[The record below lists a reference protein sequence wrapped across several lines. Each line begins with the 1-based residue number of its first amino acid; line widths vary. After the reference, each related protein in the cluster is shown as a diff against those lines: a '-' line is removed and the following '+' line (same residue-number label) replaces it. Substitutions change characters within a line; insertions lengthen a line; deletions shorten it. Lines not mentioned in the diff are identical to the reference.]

1 MDDLKGIFL
10 AKSLVASRKFTLND
24 QLQFAK
30 FSGDFNPIHLSDEY
44 ARKTPPGRAIV
55 HGINSLLW
63 ALDVFSTSGND
74 ILDRLF
80 VKFLQPIYLNETV
93 DCYYYPD
100 TQLIEIS
107 NPEIV
112 FLRLKLSGSRY
123 ACIDNMSYSKS
134 MAQLELSDMDFSDI
148 ESLDNIEFIQS
159 ADPSYVKDLYPG
171 LFAGYG
177 CSLVSQISYLSS
189 VVGMQAPGLHSIF
202 VSASL
207 NLKEK
212 NNIQSIEV
220 VKTDPRFSLVDL
232 TVNTADM
239 EAKLRAIVRP
249 KPIES
254 LSLTS
259 LDKKITKRF
268 AAGKKVLVIGG
279 SRGLGNYTVKILA
292 LMGAAVTFSY
302 AKGVRDA
309 ERLKKELEDA
319 DINVN
324 FVHFDVSEPNFC
336 ELFDSEPDYVFYFA
350 TPKIFV
356 KRSKFFEQELYSKFK
371 LFYVDT
377 FKTILE
383 KCASG
388 SAKGVFYPSSVAV
401 VDETKSLPEYIQAKL
416 EGESLCIEYDNR
428 DDLTVLVSR
437 LPRTLTDQTATH
449 LTIESES
456 PLDVLMPIFEE
467 LL

>member
-1 MDDLKGIFL
+1 
-10 AKSLVASRKFTLND
+10 
-24 QLQFAK
+24 
-30 FSGDFNPIHLSDEY
+30 
-44 ARKTPPGRAIV
+44 
-55 HGINSLLW
+55 
-63 ALDVFSTSGND
+63 
-74 ILDRLF
+74 
-80 VKFLQPIYLNETV
+80 
-93 DCYYYPD
+93 
-100 TQLIEIS
+100 
-107 NPEIV
+107 V
-112 FLRLKLSGSRY
+112 FLRLKLSGFRCADTNY
-123 ACIDNMSYSKS
+123 MSYSKS
-134 MAQLELSDMDFSDI
+134 MAQLEPSDMDFSDI
-148 ESLDNIEFIQS
+148 ESLENIEFAQS

-202 VSASL
+202 VSATL
-207 NLKEK
+207 NLKKK
-212 NNIQSIEV
+212 NNVQSIEV
-220 VKTDPRFSLVDL
+220 IKTDQRFSLVDL
-232 TVNTADM
+232 RVNTADM

-249 KPIES
+249 MPIES
-254 LSLTS
+254 LSLTA
-259 LDKKITKRF
+259 LNKKITKRF
-268 AAGKKVLVIGG
+268 AAGKRVLVIGG
-279 SRGLGNYTVKILA
+279 SRGLGSYTVKILA

-302 AKGVRDA
+302 ARGVRDA
-309 ERLKKELEDA
+309 ERLKKELEDT

-336 ELFDSEPDYVFYFA
+336 KLFDSEPDYVFYFA

-356 KRSKFFEQELYSKFK
+356 KRSKVFEQELYGKFK

-377 FKTILE
+377 FETILE

-401 VDETKSLPEYIQAKL
+401 VDETKALPEYIQAKL
-416 EGESLCIEYDNR
+416 EGESLCKEYDNR

-449 LTIESES
+449 LTIESEA
-456 PLDVLMPIFEE
+456 PFDVLMPIFEE

>member
-1 MDDLKGIFL
+1 ME
-10 AKSLVASRKFTLND
+10 KSFIASRKFTLHD
-24 QLQFAK
+24 QQQFAK
-30 FSGDFNPIHLSDEY
+30 FSGDLNPIHLSDEY

-63 ALDVFSTSGND
+63 ALDVFLISGND
-74 ILDRLF
+74 ILDQLF
-80 VKFLQPIYLNETV
+80 VKFLQPIYLDETV

-112 FLRLKLSGSRY
+112 FLRLKLSGSRC
-123 ACIDNMSYSKS
+123 ADTNHMSYSKS
-134 MAQLELSDMDFSDI
+134 MAQLELSDMNFSDI
-148 ESLDNIEFIQS
+148 ESLENIEFTQS

-202 VSASL
+202 VSAAL
-207 NLKEK
+207 NLKKK
-212 NNIQSIEV
+212 NNVQSIEV
-220 VKTDPRFSLVDL
+220 IKTDPRFSLVDL
-232 TVNTADM
+232 RVNTADM

-249 KPIES
+249 MPIES
-254 LSLTS
+254 LSLTA
-259 LDKKITKRF
+259 LNKKITKKS
-268 AAGKKVLVIGG
+268 AAGKRVLVIGG
-279 SRGLGNYTVKILA
+279 SRGLGSYTVKILA

-302 AKGVRDA
+302 ARGVRDA
-309 ERLKKELEDA
+309 ELLKKELEDA

-356 KRSKFFEQELYSKFK
+356 KRSKVFEQELYSKFK

-377 FKTILE
+377 FETILE

-401 VDETKSLPEYIQAKL
+401 VDETKALPEYIQAKL
-416 EGESLCIEYDNR
+416 EGESLCKEYDNR

-449 LTIESES
+449 LTIESEA
-456 PLDVLMPIFEE
+456 PFDVLMPIFEE